1 MGGTSTTSNS
11 STQQSQLTPWAPA
24 QGGIQDILSA
34 LSPSTSSLG
43 VTPQVNQAFGQL
55 EANAGNP
62 NPLAAPAMNAG
73 ATLLN
78 GGANYGQATGILGSN
93 YNTVAGALT
102 PYLGGNAMDP
112 SSNPALAQQLQ
123 TVATQAQNT
132 INPEFAAAGRLGS
145 PANAQALAQG
155 IALGDGGILQNAAAN
170 QIGAANALSGAG
182 NSTAANLGSLD
193 ATNANILGSGIN
205 AASNAYNAQNLGPQA
220 LLGAALQQA
229 GLPISN
235 AAALMGI
242 LSPVAAQFGQQ
253 NGSGSSTGTNTM
265 SGAQQF
271 ATIAGGLGNL
281 TRFLWPTG
289 NAAGQAGSSGQ

>member
-24 QGGIQDILSA
+24 QGGIQNILAA

-43 VTPQVNQAFGQL
+43 MTPQVNQAFSQL
-55 EANAGNP
+55 EANASNP

-73 ATLLN
+73 TTLLN
-78 GGANYGQATGILGSN
+78 GGANFGQATGILGN
-93 YNTVAGALT
+93 TYNTVADALS
-102 PYLGGNAMDP
+102 PYTSGNAMDP
-112 SSNPALAQQLQ
+112 SRNPALAQQLQ

-155 IALGDGGILQNAAAN
+155 IALGDSGILQNAAAN

-182 NSTAANLGSLD
+182 NATAGNLGNLD
-193 ATNANILGSGIN
+193 VGNAGILGQGIN
-205 AASNAYNAQNLGPQA
+205 AAANAYNAQNLAPQA
-220 LLGAALQQA
+220 LLAAALQQA
-229 GLPISN
+229 RLPISN
-235 AAALMGI
+235 AASMMGI

-253 NGSGSSTGTNTM
+253 NGSGTSEGTSTM

-271 ATIAGGLGNL
+271 ASIGQGLSGL
-281 TRFLWPTG
+281 SQFLWPKTTYP
-289 NAAGQAGSSGQ
+289 S

>member
-43 VTPQVNQAFGQL
+43 ITPQVNQAFSQL

-73 ATLLN
+73 TTLLN
-78 GGANYGQATGILGSN
+78 GGANYGQATGILGN
-93 YNTVAGALT
+93 TYNTVAGALS
-102 PYLGGNAMDP
+102 PYTSGNAMDP

-155 IALGDGGILQNAAAN
+155 IALGDSGILQNAATN

-182 NSTAANLGSLD
+182 TSTAACDGMTTGFFGS
-193 ATNANILGSGIN
+193 
-205 AASNAYNAQNLGPQA
+205 
-220 LLGAALQQA
+220 
-229 GLPISN
+229 
-235 AAALMGI
+235 
-242 LSPVAAQFGQQ
+242 
-253 NGSGSSTGTNTM
+253 
-265 SGAQQF
+265 
-271 ATIAGGLGNL
+271 AGGSMPS
-281 TRFLWPTG
+281 R
-289 NAAGQAGSSGQ
+289 